1 MKIVHFSDLHLDVPF
16 AWMGVAADVARERR
30 NAQRRVLQRIALLV
44 VDEDADALFCG
55 GDLYE
60 HDLFTPDTS
69 AFLRDVFGGL
79 APRRVYLAPGNHD
92 WLGPDSLYATESWPG
107 NVHIFD
113 EDRLQP
119 VTLDDGLTLWGAA
132 HRAPANTDGFLDGFR
147 VDRSGVHIALFH
159 GAELGSLHFE
169 AEGKQPHAPF
179 REAQLTQAG
188 LHHAFVGHYHRAR
201 QTQLIT
207 YPGNPEPLSF
217 GEDGGRGAV
226 LATIGGDGSI
236 QRQTYDVAETAVSDI
251 TVDVS
256 GCGSRTEIVTAVEQ
270 ALKQHRGIVR
280 ATIVG
285 DVGADVDVQRSDLQ
299 GLRLPDIDACQYQLQ
314 LSAAYDLD
322 AITHEKT
329 VRGEFVREVRE
340 AQLDPNVERRVLV
353 TGLRALAG
361 RRDLEV
367 S

>member
-1 MKIVHFSDLHLDVPF
+1 MSSEYAQSRLDSRPKVYWELQFDGRLVPVGLAICRKSQHVDCPRGVFAIHFHNQASVAGNEQKIIRERPYHSLGR
-16 AWMGVAADVARERR
+16 AGGVARE
-30 NAQRRVLQRIALLV
+30 V
-44 VDEDADALFCG
+44 
-55 GDLYE
+55 
-60 HDLFTPDTS
+60 
-69 AFLRDVFGGL
+69 
-79 APRRVYLAPGNHD
+79 
-92 WLGPDSLYATESWPG
+92 
-107 NVHIFD
+107 
-113 EDRLQP
+113 QP

-217 GEDGGRGAV
+217 GEDSGRGAV

-251 TVDVS
+251 RVDVS

>member
-1 MKIVHFSDLHLDVPF
+1 MKIVHFSDIHLDAPF
-16 AWMGVAADVARERR
+16 AWMGAGADVARERR
-30 NAQRRVLQRIALLV
+30 NAQRRVLQRIVSLV

-69 AFLRDVFGGL
+69 AFLRDLFGGL

-92 WLGPDSLYATESWPG
+92 WFGPDSLYATESWPG

-119 VTLDDGLTLWGAA
+119 VELDDGLTLWGAA
-132 HRAPANTDGFLDGFR
+132 HCAPANTDGFLEGFR

-226 LATIGGDGSI
+226 LATIGMDGSI
-236 QRQTYDVAETAVSDI
+236 QRQTHDVSQTVVSDVV
-251 TVDVS
+251 VDVS
-256 GCGSRTEIVTAVEQ
+256 GCGSRTEVVAAVER
-270 ALKQHRGIVR
+270 ALKPCRGIVR
-280 ATIVG
+280 AIVVG
-285 DVGADVDVQRSDLQ
+285 DIGADVDVQRSDFQ
-299 GLRLPDIDACQYQLQ
+299 SLRLPQIESCQFQLQ
-314 LSAAYDLD
+314 ISAAYELD
-322 AITHEKT
+322 TIAAEKT

-340 AQLDPNVERRVLV
+340 AQLDPEVERRVLV

-367 S
+367 P